1 MEPESH
7 PQTLRELGGLPTR
20 PDGIAGAVIVV
31 IDAQHEYLDGSL
43 TLPDVRPAVDQIRRL
58 LDAARSLGAPVIHVA
73 HSGRPGGLFAPGVG
87 GEIIEQVAP
96 IPGET
101 VIGKTFPNAFAGTEL
116 RAAIE
121 RIGDP
126 GLVLCGFMTHMCVSS
141 TARAALDLGLNATVV
156 RDATATRSLPSTGS
170 GGPIAAELVHEIALA
185 ELADRFSVVTD
196 TATLLG
202 DIARGDIARET
213 LLGG

>member
-1 MEPESH
+1 
-7 PQTLRELGGLPTR
+7 
-20 PDGIAGAVIVV
+20 
-31 IDAQHEYLDGSL
+31 
-43 TLPDVRPAVDQIRRL
+43 
-58 LDAARSLGAPVIHVA
+58 
-73 HSGRPGGLFAPGVG
+73 
-87 GEIIEQVAP
+87 
-96 IPGET
+96 
-101 VIGKTFPNAFAGTEL
+101 
-116 RAAIE
+116 
-121 RIGDP
+121 
-126 GLVLCGFMTHMCVSS
+126 MTHMCVSS